1 MIMQHNNINRI
12 IQITLFIVCI
22 GLGSMLFM
30 ELRAEYSSV
39 DRKPVLGSE
48 DIELLS
54 LPSTNDEFPP
64 ITTYQEIVSRP
75 LFTNTRR
82 PNIPEEITV
91 KVDASKKSESI
102 RKIASEQYLLSA
114 VVITKNKRIALIQ
127 SDRIKEP
134 QKVALGEILDGW
146 ILSDIQPRQI
156 TLERNGEIKKLKLE
170 IIPSPKLAVQ
180 NKNLKH
186 KRKDRDEMRVAV
198 DENGEEEEYEEEY
211 EDDPD

>member
-82 PNIPEEITV
+82 PDIPEEITV
-91 KVDASKKSESI
+91 KVDVS

-127 SDRIKEP
+127 SNRIKEP

-156 TLERNGEIKKLKLE
+156 TLESNGEIKKLKLE

-180 NKNLKH
+180 NENLKH
-186 KRKDRDEMRVAV
+186 KRKD
-198 DENGEEEEYEEEY
+198 
-211 EDDPD
+211 

>member
-91 KVDASKKSESI
+91 KVDVS

-127 SDRIKEP
+127 SNRIKEP

-156 TLERNGEIKKLKLE
+156 TLERNGEIKKLELE

-180 NKNLKH
+180 NENLKH
-186 KRKDRDEMRVAV
+186 KSKDREEMRVAV